1 MAWFRKYFIDNNQ
14 DFPAGIKFLLNVLG
28 ILAAFYLTYRVAPNI
43 NEVFEQ
49 QKKQTTFYQLYF
61 ESFNTD
67 TKDFYGKMTVY
78 ITSSDTKKIDKEQY
92 NKLREL
98 IVRMQ
103 SRVLE
108 LYIILQDDNK
118 AEILKS
124 YQTSLNALLPYI
136 EEAYVGEIKNKK
148 QLRADIE
155 KFSSRTIHLMRMLAY
170 EANIIK
176 K

>member
-78 ITSSDTKKIDKEQY
+78 ITSSDTKNASGNELFFAELGY
-92 NKLREL
+92 NKTA
-98 IVRMQ
+98 
-103 SRVLE
+103 
-108 LYIILQDDNK
+108 D
-118 AEILKS
+118 KS
-124 YQTSLNALLPYI
+124 C
-136 EEAYVGEIKNKK
+136 K
-148 QLRADIE
+148 
-155 KFSSRTIHLMRMLAY
+155 
-170 EANIIK
+170 
-176 K
+176 